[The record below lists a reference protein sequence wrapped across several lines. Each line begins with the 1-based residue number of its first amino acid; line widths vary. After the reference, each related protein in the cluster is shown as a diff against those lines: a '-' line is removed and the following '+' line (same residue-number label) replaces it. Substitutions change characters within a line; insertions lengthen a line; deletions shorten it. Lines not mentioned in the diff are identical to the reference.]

1 MAALQYLKIAAFQHL
16 TICRIADRAG
26 NFSRFH
32 TLATVTPGWRARVFY
47 PMPVVGADLVSLRM
61 KVRPSERVGIGR
73 WDRGQGDLAMDADWL
88 WVMLALGIF
97 IPASMVPLTFAR
109 NACRWWR
116 DRREGRSPNPAYE
129 QGMRCAQDDA

>member
-61 KVRPSERVGIGR
+61 KFDLPSASELVGGIV
-73 WDRGQGDLAMDADWL
+73 DRG
-88 WVMLALGIF
+88 I
-97 IPASMVPLTFAR
+97 
-109 NACRWWR
+109 
-116 DRREGRSPNPAYE
+116 
-129 QGMRCAQDDA
+129 